1 MQQKIVASCIYNADN
16 SRNKQQL
23 NFKVFILQ
31 SGRLQVRQACIQ
43 LDEYNSIVYLRI
55 YSSPPTTHKTTEGKS
70 SKQNNCDIIP
80 ENY

>member
-1 MQQKIVASCIYNADN
+1 MQQNIVASCIYNADT

-23 NFKVFILQ
+23 NFKVFILH
-31 SGRLQVRQACIQ
+31 SGRLHVRQAYIQ
-43 LDEYNSIVYLRI
+43 LDEYNSIVYLGI
-55 YSSPPTTHKTTEGKS
+55 YSSPPTSHKTTDAES